1 MRSLVRLLLVA
12 VGLVLALAPAAAA
25 DSPGVGT
32 PTVVTLGD
40 SAISGEAGR
49 WAGNTNQ
56 SSSRVDALG
65 STAYW
70 DAPNGE
76 AIKGCHRS
84 KAAQAKI
91 GDGVASANLAC
102 SGAKTSTGGT
112 GSGQDFKPG
121 IDFYSD
127 ASGRKGQALAL
138 QEYAR
143 THNVKAVVV
152 MIGANNY
159 GFAAILERCVTNW
172 ITSPSWF
179 KNYCSDDSDMTSR
192 FTAARQATETT
203 NVSEALKRVRDAMT
217 NAGYSA
223 TNPQY
228 TIIAQTYW
236 SPLPRGAGIRY
247 PESGW
252 TRQSIGGCGAWNRD
266 LNWANDTVVPALNNS
281 MRNAA
286 TQSGLSNVAVLDLQD
301 SLVGRRLC
309 ETGVGVL
316 EEVGVANWQSPGA
329 VDKTEWVA
337 QIRTT
342 STIVGP
348 YQLQEDG
355 HASYWGQ
362 LAMRNCLRLAYNDGT
377 VRGGR
382 CVRVANGL
390 DSHGEPRMGLQ

>member
-1 MRSLVRLLLVA
+1 MRSLVRVLLVA
-12 VGLVLALAPAAAA
+12 VGLVLAVAPAAVA
-25 DSPGVGT
+25 DGPGVGT

-70 DAPNGE
+70 DTPSGE

-84 KAAQAKI
+84 KAAQAHI
-91 GDGVASANLAC
+91 GGGVASANLAC
-102 SGAKTSTGGT
+102 SGARTSTTGT
-112 GSGQDFKPG
+112 GSGETFKPG

-127 ASGRKGQALAL
+127 TAGRRGQALAL
-138 QEYAR
+138 QEYAK

-179 KNYCSDDSDMTSR
+179 KNYCSDDASMTAR
-192 FTAARQATETT
+192 FTAARQAQETA
-203 NVSEALKRVRDAMT
+203 NVTAALQRVRDAMT
-217 NAGYSA
+217 NAGYTSA
-223 TNPQY
+223 QY
-228 TIIAQTYW
+228 KIIAQTYW

-281 MRNAA
+281 LRNGAA
-286 TQSGLSNVAVLDLQD
+286 NSGLTNVVVLDLQD

-316 EEVGVANWQSPGA
+316 EEVGIANWQSVGA

-337 QIRTT
+337 QVRTT
-342 STIVGP
+342 STIFGP

-362 LAMRNCLRLAYNDGT
+362 LAMRNCLRLAYNGGN
-377 VRGGR
+377 VRGGK
-382 CVRVANGL
+382 CVRAANGL
-390 DSHGEPRMGLQ
+390 DSHGEPRMGLG